1 MKSFCFLIFGV
12 MCLSLQVSANT
23 EDDINAIY
31 DDAEKEVQ
39 DMFEKFWGGI
49 CISDDQCLEAVAFC
63 DKSAGK
69 SASVLGNL
77 AVDGQCRPN
86 IWIWIALAAVVL
98 LLLGSC
104 ICCICCGLC
113 SCLYKWAYKTFG
125 KFFQQCENIRLKG
138 CKQICI
144 LLFSITY
151 VSGIQIASA
160 PFIYS
165 NLITF
170 SVNPK
175 FIITFLT
182 LLSFFL
188 RLSLQFRNSLTKR
201 NFILR
206 VFSPYE
212 KAYI

>member
-1 MKSFCFLIFGV
+1 MGLIFGV

-69 SASVLGNL
+69 SASVSGNL

-98 LLLGSC
+98 M
-104 ICCICCGLC
+104 
-113 SCLYKWAYKTFG
+113 
-125 KFFQQCENIRLKG
+125 IRVTL
-138 CKQICI
+138 QLI
-144 LLFSITY
+144 LTDNPVNFHM
-151 VSGIQIASA
+151 VSDG
-160 PFIYS
+160 
-165 NLITF
+165 
-170 SVNPK
+170 V
-175 FIITFLT
+175 
-182 LLSFFL
+182 
-188 RLSLQFRNSLTKR
+188 
-201 NFILR
+201 
-206 VFSPYE
+206 
-212 KAYI
+212 